1 MASPSSRIQ
10 VCGRIVIE
18 ADGVRREHLLPGQQ
32 GRTLFAFLVVHRAE
46 QVTRDVL
53 VDALWGQKPPVAS
66 EAALHALLS
75 KLRRVLPCRSEQGA
89 VHLELPVGSW
99 VDLEAA
105 RDAIHRAESAT
116 AQRDW
121 ARAWAAAQTAMFT
134 ARRGFLAGNESAWVQ
149 GVRAELQLLYLRALE
164 TYAGDLRWRPT
175 LETYAAASLGV
186 GHTELAT
193 AERASREL
201 VSVAPYRESGH
212 RLLMSALAEQ
222 GNAAEALHVYE
233 TLRVLLRDE
242 LGVMPSAPTRLLHA
256 QLLGAKDIETQ
267 R

>member
-164 TYAGDLRWRPT
+164 TYA
-175 LETYAAASLGV
+175 AASLGV